1 MVLYC
6 LRHNECGAKLLV
18 TSTDFRRLTCP
29 LCHLGFEYSGWE
41 SECVPAPFV
50 AQSSLGCAVVLKPT
64 RGDFLHYN
72 MGDDLHIGISN
83 SVSVVH
89 SYWVNGISSECVGWD
104 KSIVVCRFSDDEDR
118 FDFLLS
124 SFLRETAN
132 NFEQEFYDDAR
143 WNCFDFVME
152 FLRFINFRRY
162 TKIDFVSEFV
172 QGALNSAIKYNT
184 GIDFRYSVLCT
195 NESERISEN
204 CIPVSDL
211 TMAEMLE
218 ENSNVDADR
227 VIDQQSFNCSQFE
240 IFTHEYRERKEV
252 PGCEDHGSGGS
263 SCCGSPSSCGDN
275 KKRIV
280 NSTRKLQ
287 KAVLALQR
295 MPNSE
300 AISDMLQKMRDIGG
314 RLNEELKQLQAEFST
329 KTVAFP
335 VFDPADMHL
344 LLGEDEVP
352 KIRSSFEEVEESER
366 AAQQRLENLLFEAEV
381 MLREYEHLKQG
392 IRV

>member
-1 MVLYC
+1 
-6 LRHNECGAKLLV
+6 
-18 TSTDFRRLTCP
+18 FQ
-29 LCHLGFEYSGWE
+29 YSGWE

-184 GIDFRYSVLCT
+184 LVHRVQ
-195 NESERISEN
+195 ERG
-204 CIPVSDL
+204 L
-211 TMAEMLE
+211 
-218 ENSNVDADR
+218 
-227 VIDQQSFNCSQFE
+227 
-240 IFTHEYRERKEV
+240 
-252 PGCEDHGSGGS
+252 
-263 SCCGSPSSCGDN
+263 
-275 KKRIV
+275 
-280 NSTRKLQ
+280 
-287 KAVLALQR
+287 
-295 MPNSE
+295 
-300 AISDMLQKMRDIGG
+300 
-314 RLNEELKQLQAEFST
+314 
-329 KTVAFP
+329 
-335 VFDPADMHL
+335 
-344 LLGEDEVP
+344 VP